1 VAIGVGDYVT
11 AAELAAGKLVYTH
24 DSSENFTDSFRLVP
38 IDDQGI
44 TAGTATATNHTST
57 GTELIVPI
65 TLTPI
70 NDAHQYQHKS
80 QLISG
85 EAGAITE
92 GATATIGGALAYAN
106 TNGITGAGT
115 PTLPANN
122 VAHLVYGDTDNSTE
136 QRQYR
141 ITTAPANGSLLLS
154 GAVLSVGSVFTQA
167 DLDSGRITYRHNGSE
182 TSADFFDYVV
192 SDGDFVSNDSSS
204 VPQGSTPAPSRYN
217 IELNPANDKPTI
229 TAAGSSLVV
238 NSAITPVA
246 LPAITLADLDVA
258 GGIGAGEQDF
268 VQVTAEF
275 LTAADAPFAGVL
287 SFSGALPAGVIV
299 TNAAGDNTV
308 VFQGSLADVQ
318 AALNQL
324 RAATD
329 GSDPDLANL
338 KIKVTVDDRLRT
350 PPAPSPP
357 APTAAPPMSTAPPS
371 TPPTTWPA
379 WSLPLPRPTP
389 TTRPSSPT
397 RRRTRPSMRTSA
409 ARSPACLFPTRT
421 PSPAPPTPSP

>member
-1 VAIGVGDYVT
+1 
-11 AAELAAGKLVYTH
+11 
-24 DSSENFTDSFRLVP
+24 
-38 IDDQGI
+38 
-44 TAGTATATNHTST
+44 
-57 GTELIVPI
+57 
-65 TLTPI
+65 
-70 NDAHQYQHKS
+70 
-80 QLISG
+80 
-85 EAGAITE
+85 
-92 GATATIGGALAYAN
+92 
-106 TNGITGAGT
+106 
-115 PTLPANN
+115 
-122 VAHLVYGDTDNSTE
+122 
-136 QRQYR
+136 
-141 ITTAPANGSLLLS
+141 
-154 GAVLSVGSVFTQA
+154 
-167 DLDSGRITYRHNGSE
+167 
-182 TSADFFDYVV
+182 VV

-204 VPQGSTPAPSRYN
+204 VPQGNTPPPSRYN

-275 LTAADAPFAGVL
+275 LTAADAPFAAGVL

-338 KIKVTVDDRLRT
+338 KIKVTVDDRLRDASGALTAGANGGTTNTDGT
-350 PPAPSPP
+350 PINATNNVASVVF
-357 APTAAPPMSTAPPS
+357 AVS
-371 TPPTTWPA
+371 
-379 WSLPLPRPTP
+379 PRPTP

-409 ARSPACLFPTRT
+409 ARSPACPSPMWT
-421 PSPAPPTPSP
+421 PSPAPPTPSPLPPAPAATSISPAAARAPRPA